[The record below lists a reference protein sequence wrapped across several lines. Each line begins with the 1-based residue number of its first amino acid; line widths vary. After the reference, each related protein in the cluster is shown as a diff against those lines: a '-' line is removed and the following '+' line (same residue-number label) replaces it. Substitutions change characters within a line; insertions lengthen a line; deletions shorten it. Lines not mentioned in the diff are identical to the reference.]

1 MAYLISQ
8 AKKFNI
14 DTFVIDVNGQSK
26 SYAASVKNVIQNGI
40 HYVARIVIFPHGGTH
55 AQVTDKS
62 IWQRRLNLAKYA
74 ENLGASAIQL
84 DYIRYRSENP
94 ASPEKA
100 KNILKVV
107 QYFKK
112 EVSPTLLQ
120 MDIFG
125 ISTLRPAHTIGQDP
139 ASLAVAVNAFC
150 PMVYPSHYEPF
161 VFHSN
166 RPYETV
172 FNSVASLKKILQNH
186 PGVAIYAYIEAYNYR
201 FFLSP
206 TKRTQYIKAE
216 IKAAHD
222 AGANGWYV
230 WSATNHY
237 APLFQALATR

>member
-1 MAYLISQ
+1 MKKILIFLSTITCIIFGSCAQTYAFSRGIYLTQSTEQ
-8 AKKFNI
+8 NNAKLSALIQKAKQYNI
-14 DTFVIDVNGQSK
+14 DTFVIDINIPSK
-26 SYAASVKNVIQNGI
+26 IYAKNISTILASGI

-166 RPYETV
+166 SPYETG
-172 FNSVASLKKILQNH
+172 S
-186 PGVAIYAYIEAYNYR
+186 
-201 FFLSP
+201 
-206 TKRTQYIKAE
+206 
-216 IKAAHD
+216 
-222 AGANGWYV
+222 
-230 WSATNHY
+230 
-237 APLFQALATR
+237 